1 VKDLRTLK
9 RAAAFDAYNRR
20 AIVSNITLA
29 SDPLPPS
36 DHKEPMSTTDLASAG
51 VDMQAPSPS
60 HAELL
65 IKQIAK
71 RLKVGYRDMAAAGG
85 IGVST
90 LAQIITLNQWPTRQR
105 VRRDRILATLRER
118 GATETELAT
127 AFDQVPE
134 PEAAPAPEPTP
145 AKGKHKAP
153 ANAGADDDTLQETDM
168 LMGKQTLSMAA
179 RKAFSLFTN
188 PFDGE
193 VSTEADM
200 FLSGEIRFIRE
211 ACWQCAT
218 NGSFVALMG
227 ASGAG
232 KTTILSDL
240 KERIKESSRPVI
252 MIEPSV
258 LGMGANDRIAKMI
271 KSADILAAGVA
282 TLDPQVAIKPTIE
295 GRTRQLVKLL
305 EDSVSAGN
313 SHLLVIEEAHDLP
326 EITLKHLKRLQE
338 RARIGRRSALGILL
352 VAHPELKQVLNERR
366 HSIREVF
373 QRCEM
378 LELQPLDHELGAYL
392 AHKAKAAGRELRE
405 LITDDGIEAIRGR
418 LTIERRV
425 NNSQAVKVVSLVY
438 PLAVQN
444 VLTAALNEA
453 AALGAPVVDADIVR
467 AL

>member
-1 VKDLRTLK
+1 
-9 RAAAFDAYNRR
+9 
-20 AIVSNITLA
+20 
-29 SDPLPPS
+29 
-36 DHKEPMSTTDLASAG
+36 MSTTDLASAG
-51 VDMQAPSPS
+51 VDMQASTPS
-60 HAELL
+60 HAELFL
-65 IKQIAK
+65 KQIAK
-71 RLKVGYRDMAAAGG
+71 RLKVGYREMAAAGG

-118 GATETELAT
+118 GATEAELAT

-145 AKGKHKAP
+145 TKGKRKAP
-153 ANAGADDDTLQETDM
+153 AEAAPAADDDTLQETDM

-227 ASGAG
+227 ESGAG
-232 KTTILSDL
+232 KTTILADL

-258 LGMGANDRIAKMI
+258 LGMGSSDRTAKML

-282 TLDPQVAIKPTIE
+282 TLDPQAPIKATIE

-305 EDSVSAGN
+305 ESSVNAGN
-313 SHLLVIEEAHDLP
+313 SHLLVIEEAHDMP
-326 EITLKHLKRLQE
+326 EITLNHLKRLQE

-352 VAHPELKQVLNERR
+352 VAHPELKLLLNERR
-366 HSIREVF
+366 HSVREVF

-378 LELQPLDHELGAYL
+378 LELQPLDHELQAYL
-392 AHKAKAAGRELRE
+392 THKAKAAGRDIKE
-405 LITDDGIEAIRGR
+405 LITDDGIEAIRAR

-425 NNSQAVKVVSLVY
+425 NNSQSVKVISLVY

-444 VLTAALNEA
+444 VITAALNEA